1 MNNYPSGWIRP
12 RCGMSNNPLSPTC
25 KNAPVCAARVRRYG
39 LPVSSWSRNEAAMS
53 EPLRPVSR
61 EETSAL
67 YQAVLAKEG
76 MGVGL
81 VLMDRDIT
89 IVQNV
94 LNALLESR
102 RGEPQ

>member
-1 MNNYPSGWIRP
+1 
-12 RCGMSNNPLSPTC
+12 
-25 KNAPVCAARVRRYG
+25 
-39 LPVSSWSRNEAAMS
+39 MS